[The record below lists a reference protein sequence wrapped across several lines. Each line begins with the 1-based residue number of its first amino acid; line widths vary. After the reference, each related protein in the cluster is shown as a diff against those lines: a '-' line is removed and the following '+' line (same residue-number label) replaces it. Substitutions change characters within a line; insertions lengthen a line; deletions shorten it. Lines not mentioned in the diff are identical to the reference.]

1 MGEHSA
7 KYNKVRS
14 HFLNGYWTEDMVRAA
29 AKSQKKKAAWIT
41 AAEAEEIIAEAAKNQ

>member
-1 MGEHSA
+1 MEHSA

-14 HFLNGYWTEDMVRAA
+14 YRLNGYWTDDMVRAA

-41 AAEAEEIIAEAAKNQ
+41 AEEAEEIIADAARNQ